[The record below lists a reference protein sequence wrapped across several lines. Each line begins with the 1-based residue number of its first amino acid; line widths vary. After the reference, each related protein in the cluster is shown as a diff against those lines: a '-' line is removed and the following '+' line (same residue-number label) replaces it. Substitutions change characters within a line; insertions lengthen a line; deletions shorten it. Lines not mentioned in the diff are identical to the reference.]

1 MKFKTL
7 RIMAII
13 TGILGSTLLNRFF
26 EGGALFMSLIL
37 ICLLLTIY
45 FMTKG
50 FYRIKT
56 NPELSKKML
65 TLINDS
71 GVLGL
76 SLGFLSAFL
85 GLIGAFDVLEA
96 TGDANPSLIAG
107 GLKIALLSPIFGIFT
122 FIISKIGVVVLK
134 LIQKK

>member
-1 MKFKTL
+1 MKLKTL

-13 TGILGSTLLNRFF
+13 TGILGSTLFNRFL

-37 ICLLLTIY
+37 ICLLLSIY
-45 FMTKG
+45 FMTKA
-50 FYRIKT
+50 FYKINTK
-56 NPELSKKML
+56 PELSKKMISL
-65 TLINDS
+65 VNDS
-71 GVLGL
+71 GALGI

-96 TGDANPSLIAG
+96 TGDANPAVIAG

-122 FIISKIGVVVLK
+122 FLISKIGVVIFN
-134 LIQKK
+134 LIQKN

>member
-1 MKFKTL
+1 MKLKTL

-13 TGILGSTLLNRFF
+13 IGILGTSLFNRFL

-37 ICLLLTIY
+37 ICLLLSIY

-50 FYRIKT
+50 FYRVKT

-71 GVLGL
+71 GTLGL

-85 GLIGAFDVLEA
+85 GLIAGFDAIESSGNA
-96 TGDANPSLIAG
+96 EPSILAG
-107 GLKIALLSPIFGIFT
+107 GIKVALLSPIFGTFT
-122 FIISKIGVVVLK
+122 FVISKTGVLILK
-134 LIQKK
+134 LLQKK

>member
-13 TGILGSTLLNRFF
+13 TGILGSTLFNRFL

-37 ICLLLTIY
+37 ICLLMSIY
-45 FMTKG
+45 FMIKG
-50 FYRIKT
+50 FYKIKT
-56 NPELSKKML
+56 NPELSKKMISL
-65 TLINDS
+65 VNDS
-71 GVLGL
+71 GTLGI

-96 TGDANPSLIAG
+96 TGNANPSIIAG

-122 FIISKIGVVVLK
+122 FVISKIGVVTLK
-134 LIQKK
+134 LLQKN

>member
-1 MKFKTL
+1 MKLKTL

-13 TGILGSTLLNRFF
+13 TGILGSTLFNRFL

-37 ICLLLTIY
+37 ICLLLSIY

-50 FYRIKT
+50 FYKINTK
-56 NPELSKKML
+56 PELSKKMISL
-65 TLINDS
+65 VNDS
-71 GVLGL
+71 GTLGI

-85 GLIGAFDVLEA
+85 GLIGAFDALEA
-96 TGDANPSLIAG
+96 TGDANPAVIAG

-122 FIISKIGVVVLK
+122 FLISKIGVVIFK
-134 LIQKK
+134 LIQKN